1 MPVDKPK
8 AGETKDDY
16 LAYCIPQEINN
27 GMEEDQ
33 AVAVCISYYDR
44 DKMSKHN
51 MSYEERAGVNLNKW
65 EARLAV
71 INLKKEGVNLAAYPW
86 EQCIADQTDRYGEE
100 AAPRICGYI
109 KSEYGS

>member
-1 MPVDKPK
+1 MPIMPGPSEDEQTFI
-8 AGETKDDY
+8 GRCMSEETNTY
-16 LAYCIPQEINN
+16 PQ
-27 GMEEDQ
+27 DQ
-33 AVAVCISYYDR
+33 AYAICKSKWDNEG
-44 DKMSKHN
+44 MSKHN